1 MFGLRGRLADA
12 AILGRMTDAIVHRGP
27 DDEGFFTR
35 ANVGFGFRRLA
46 ILDLSANGHQPMTTA
61 DGRFTIV
68 YNGEIY
74 NYVELRKELAGRGYV
89 FRSTGDTEVLLH
101 AFQEWGTE
109 CARRLNG
116 MWAFLIHDA
125 ETGALFGCRDRFGIK
140 PLFVWRSDSMYL
152 FSSEV
157 KGIRA
162 SGLYRDA
169 TNWKVAAEFLVNSSI
184 DRTRESFYE
193 GIESLAPGTWF
204 ELTADGRYAE
214 HRYWFPPEPA
224 ALPDSE
230 VFTRFAE
237 LFEDAVRIHSRS
249 DVPVAVH
256 LSGGLDS
263 TSIIC
268 ALARQRDEIN
278 PGQEIRA
285 FSYMTREF
293 DESPYI
299 ADTVRQTRANLARLS
314 ATPALLWEALS
325 EMLSYQDEPVH
336 TTMALVS
343 YALMRETAR
352 HGIKVVLNGQG
363 ADESLAGYPTYFGI
377 VFHQL
382 LDSEG
387 LGAAAR
393 EMRLYSDAVGGSF
406 WSLAGRQLQFFV
418 RAKLAALGAYRKI
431 SVAKRNAGFA
441 DGSWY
446 TSELLQPLRDS
457 PFVSFDLSL
466 RDTLLR
472 SMFEAPL
479 PLYLR
484 IEDRNAMAWSVESRV
499 PFLDYRLV
507 ELALAADCRQL
518 MRGPYN
524 KRLLREGMAGRIP
537 ESVRLR
543 IDKMGFPTP
552 ARQWLSGE
560 LFESICDLVNSRAL
574 AESGVLNTQQ
584 ISRDIDRFRRGE
596 ADFSMQL
603 FRLAQFGIWLE
614 KRAPTPRFDAARQ
627 PVTSGRLCY
636 DQ

>member
-12 AILGRMTDAIVHRGP
+12 ATLRRMTDAIAHRGP
-27 DDEGFFTR
+27 DDEGFFVHGH
-35 ANVGFGFRRLA
+35 AGFGFRRLA
-46 ILDLSANGHQPMTTA
+46 ILDLSPNGHQPMTTP

-74 NYVELRKELAGRGYV
+74 NYLELRKELADRGHV

-109 CARRLNG
+109 CAKRLNG
-116 MWAFLIHDA
+116 MWAFLVYDA
-125 ETGALFGCRDRFGIK
+125 ATGTLFGCRDRFGIK
-140 PLFVWRSDSMYL
+140 PLFVWRSDSLYL
-152 FSSEV
+152 FSSEI

-162 SGLYRDA
+162 SGLYKDA
-169 TNWKVAAEFLVNSSI
+169 TNWKVAAEFLVNGSI
-184 DRTRESFYE
+184 DRTQQSFYD
-193 GIESLAPGTWF
+193 GIESIAPGTWF
-204 ELTADGRYAE
+204 ELTADGRYSE
-214 HRYWFPPEPA
+214 RRYWIPPDPA
-224 ALPDSE
+224 GRIDPEIVA
-230 VFTRFAE
+230 RFAA

-285 FSYMTREF
+285 FSYMAPEF
-293 DESPYI
+293 DESAYI
-299 ADTVRQTRANLARLS
+299 ADTVRQTRANLVRLS
-314 ATPALLWEALS
+314 ATPALLWEALD

-336 TTMALVS
+336 TATALVS

-363 ADESLAGYPTYFGI
+363 ADETLAGYPSF
-377 VFHQL
+377 FANMLHQL
-382 LDSEG
+382 LGSG
-387 LGAAAR
+387 GFGVAAR
-393 EMRLYSDAVGGSF
+393 ELRSYSRAMGKSF
-406 WSLAGRQLQFFV
+406 WPLATGLVRFSV
-418 RAKLAALGAYRKI
+418 RAKLSALGAYRKVSI
-431 SVAKRNAGFA
+431 ARRNAALDG
-441 DGSWY
+441 GSWY
-446 TSELLQPLRDS
+446 TPELLQPLRES

-466 RDTLLR
+466 RDALLR
-472 SMFEAPL
+472 SMFEEPL

-499 PFLDYRLV
+499 PFLDHRLV

-518 MRGPYN
+518 MGGPYN

-560 LFESICDLVNSRAL
+560 LFESVRDLVSTPAL
-574 AESGVLNTQQ
+574 AGSGVLNTQQ
-584 ISRDIDRFRRGE
+584 IKKDIDRFKRGE
-596 ADFSMQL
+596 ADFSLPL

-614 KRAPTPRFDAARQ
+614 KPAPTQRPRAHRL
-627 PVTSGRLCY
+627 PIPSGRLCY